1 MDFGPQQFGKWL
13 VAAGAVIIAIGLLVI
28 LLGKV
33 GLFRLPGD
41 LSFGG
46 RNWRIYFPI
55 ASSLTR
61 GLRTHPTRD
70 AAPDNSTRVPAT
82 TPAGPVNCGARGASL
97 QLLIV
102 LGFAIR

>member
-1 MDFGPQQFGKWL
+1 MPFGPQQFGKWL
-13 VAAGAVIIAIGLLVI
+13 IAFGVLMIVIGLLVM

-55 ASSLTR
+55 ASSILLSILLT
-61 GLRTHPTRD
+61 
-70 AAPDNSTRVPAT
+70 
-82 TPAGPVNCGARGASL
+82 
-97 QLLIV
+97 LI
-102 LGFAIR
+102 LWLISYFFRR

>member
-13 VAAGAVIIAIGLLVI
+13 VAAGAIIIVVGLLVM
-28 LLGKV
+28 LLGRI

-55 ASSLTR
+55 ASSILLSILLT
-61 GLRTHPTRD
+61 
-70 AAPDNSTRVPAT
+70 
-82 TPAGPVNCGARGASL
+82 
-97 QLLIV
+97 LI
-102 LGFAIR
+102 LWLISHFRR

>member
-13 VAAGAVIIAIGLLVI
+13 VAAGAIIIVIGLLVM

-46 RNWRIYFPI
+46 RNWRVYLPI
-55 ASSLTR
+55 ASSILLSILLT
-61 GLRTHPTRD
+61 
-70 AAPDNSTRVPAT
+70 
-82 TPAGPVNCGARGASL
+82 
-97 QLLIV
+97 LLLWLIHY
-102 LGFAIR
+102 FRR